1 MHHSDV
7 QPPMDREKN
16 KFMTLDLRII
26 ILKPKIVQ
34 PDQNMMIPQ
43 MGNSHEFRLVQV
55 SSYSGQAVLFKID
68 FEINVLSVFFKFIF
82 VSRERVT
89 QRRKRRKIST

>member
-1 MHHSDV
+1 
-7 QPPMDREKN
+7 
-16 KFMTLDLRII
+16 MTLDLRII

-43 MGNSHEFRLVQV
+43 MENSHEFRLVQV